1 MYALHVRVKLR
12 ADSAVEYRRLLEQ
25 QIIPLLKAQKGFR
38 DQITLLS
45 SKRNE
50 AVSMSFWDNQEHA
63 DAYNHVAYLD
73 VLRVLSTVVLGLPI
87 VETFEV
93 VESALLEIE
102 STAA

>member
-1 MYALHVRVKLR
+1 MYAHNVKVKLR
-12 ADSAVEYRRLLEQ
+12 AESATEYRRLMER
-25 QIIPLLKAQKGFR
+25 QIIPLLQTQKGFR
-38 DQITLLS
+38 DEITLLS

-50 AVSMSFWDNQEHA
+50 AVSISFWDTQEHA

-73 VLRVLSTVVLGLPI
+73 VLRCLSKAILGLPI

-93 VESALLEIE
+93 VDSTLHEID